1 MHLVLNK
8 IILSEEF
15 NFKSSNL
22 DIIKDGLNAITVKI
36 LVSFDFLI
44 TAPKNG

>member
-1 MHLVLNK
+1 MLNK
-8 IILSEEF
+8 IILSDEF
-15 NFKSSNL
+15 NSKSSNF
-22 DIIKDGLNAITVKI
+22 DIIKDGLNAITLEI